1 MIARIMIFG
10 NHELETIRMTTALA
24 SARDVPTRFQDP
36 RVKESL
42 RFALFR
48 KAFRLPPPS
57 EEHIARFRDTLLDG
71 DPLAD
76 DVVRFF
82 ATLPRGEGHRLLSRA
97 VDHGIDSIPEA
108 PAPLV
113 ALFAELDVRPEWVD
127 DDKLAL
133 AARTADRVGT
143 SGERVLSC
151 VCLTGGYRSSAAN
164 KPIALTGALESMA
177 YRRLA
182 ETSKFVF
189 DLYDSR
195 TLARDSA
202 GFRGVVLVRLMHAM
216 VRVRLADD
224 PRWRMEAWGLPI
236 NQADLLATNLL
247 FSAVFVIGLRAL
259 GHIIT
264 RREADALVHFWRY
277 VGYLMGIRLD
287 MLPRDF
293 EEACKLVYLSGST
306 QPPGDEDS
314 RKLAAALLAVPVTPD
329 LPRPLVYLD
338 AQWRAGFSRL
348 VLGNDEGDELGL
360 PNNLW
365 KFLVFVSAA
374 WNFATELVRLLPGG
388 EALLIRIRRAKVRR
402 NVERALEGK
411 PPAYRPYPPRSEA

>member
-1 MIARIMIFG
+1 MITRIMIFG
-10 NHELETIRMTTALA
+10 NDELEKIRMTTAN
-24 SARDVPTRFQDP
+24 ARAVPTRFQDP
-36 RVKESL
+36 RVKESM

-76 DVVRFF
+76 DVVRHF
-82 ATLPRGEGHRLLSRA
+82 ATLPRGEGHRWLVRA
-97 VDHGIDSIPEA
+97 VDHGIDSIPQA

-113 ALFAELDVRPEWVD
+113 ALFAELDLRPEWVD
-127 DDKLAL
+127 DDKLEL
-133 AARTADRVGT
+133 AARTADRVGM

-164 KPIALTGALESMA
+164 KPIALTGALETMA

-202 GFRGVVLVRLMHAM
+202 GFRGAVMVRLMHAM

-224 PRWRMEAWGLPI
+224 PRWRMDSWGLPI
-236 NQADLLATNLL
+236 NQADMLATNLL
-247 FSAVFVIGLRAL
+247 FSTVFVIGLRAL
-259 GHIIT
+259 GHIVT

-287 MLPRDF
+287 LLPRDF
-293 EEACKLVYLSGST
+293 KEACSLVYLSGAT

-314 RKLAAALLAVPVTPD
+314 KKLAAALLAVPVTPD
-329 LPRPLVYLD
+329 LPRPLVYID

-348 VLGNDEGDELGL
+348 VLGNDEADELGL
-360 PNNLW
+360 PNNPW
-365 KFLVFVSAA
+365 KWLVFVSAA
-374 WNFATELVRLLPGG
+374 WNLATEIVRWLPGG
-388 EALLIRIRRAKVRR
+388 EALLVRIRRAKVRR

-411 PPAYRPYPPRSEA
+411 PPAYRPYPPRTEA